1 MANLDSP
8 SDLAVRVNTVQSLRA
23 AEGRL
28 PERVRDMRQLF
39 SWGRPPEFYEGLF
52 RGLAT
57 AAELLRNNPEV
68 DRNTLSGLLL
78 IEAGIVAE
86 HLAGGGSPD
95 REAVG

>member
-8 SDLAVRVNTVQSLRA
+8 SDPLERGNTIHALRA
-23 AEGRL
+23 AEGKL
-28 PERVRDMRQLF
+28 PERVRQMRVLF
-39 SWGRPPEFYEGLF
+39 AWGQSRGFYEGLF
-52 RGLAT
+52 RGLVT

-86 HLAGGGSPD
+86 HLAGDESPD
-95 REAVG
+95 GDTAG